1 MKTHGNHV
9 HQDETGS
16 ARSQGKTELFDLLR
30 KDHEELRDLF
40 KKIAKSS
47 NKDIDTRQVLFAQLE
62 RELLNHMEAEE
73 RFFYT
78 ALEQEEE
85 SRSRVLESYE
95 EHLVARTV
103 IGTFTSL
110 AVDDERWP
118 AKLKVLHRLFR
129 QHADDEEHDLF
140 KLAKKVLSNEQ
151 FQGIVAKVQELRRD
165 PRHV

>member
-9 HQDETGS
+9 HQGETGT
-16 ARSQGKTELFDLLR
+16 ARSQGKAELFDLLR
-30 KDHEELRDLF
+30 RDHEEQRDLF

-47 NKDIDTRQVLFAQLE
+47 SKDVDTRQVLFAQLE

-78 ALEQEEE
+78 ALEQLEE
-85 SRSRVLESYE
+85 SRPRVLESYE
-95 EHLVARTV
+95 EHQVARTV
-103 IGTFTSL
+103 LGTFTSL

-118 AKLKVLHRLFR
+118 AKLKVLSRLFR

-140 KLAKKVLSNEQ
+140 KLAKKLLSNEQ

-165 PRHV
+165 PRHS

>member
-1 MKTHGNHV
+1 MKSHGNHV

-16 ARSQGKTELFDLLR
+16 VRSQGKTELFDLLR

-85 SRSRVLESYE
+85 SRPRVLESYE
-95 EHLVARTV
+95 EHLVARTI

-118 AKLKVLHRLFR
+118 AKLKVLSRLFR

-140 KLAKKVLSNEQ
+140 KLAKKFLGNGQ
-151 FQGIVAKVQELRRD
+151 FQEIVARVQELRRD
-165 PRHV
+165 PKHG